1 MSGLLIDDNAKHKV
15 SVEGMLEGV
24 GFFEKFL

>member
-1 MSGLLIDDNAKHKV
+1 AKHKV

-24 GFFEKFL
+24 SFFEKFL